1 MDTNNLI
8 NVHNPEFYD
17 QILKE
22 NAYYKSI
29 IENNSFYIIK
39 TDLQGN
45 YTYLNPFF
53 CQIFNLDA
61 DELIGKESFS
71 LIIPEDRQAC
81 LNTIKKCYSEPGK
94 SFWVILRMPSLSGI
108 LCTQWEFKLL
118 MSEDNSPSEIVRI
131 GHDITLLMSK
141 QEELQK
147 LVEVTSDQNNRLLN
161 FTYIIS
167 HNIRSH
173 VSNIIGIVNINETDS
188 PEDRETTWNLIKQ
201 SANSL
206 DETIHNLS
214 EIISIQSST
223 NLPVT
228 HVRVKTEMEKIIDH
242 IQIMVNEVDTKI
254 NFIMDEEFSLHT
266 NPAYFE
272 SIILNLF
279 TNAIKYKSPD
289 RNLEINITA
298 GEDGKYKIL
307 SFNDNGL
314 GIDLSK
320 YEKHLF
326 GMYKTF
332 HGNKDAKGLGLF
344 IVKTQIEAMKGKI
357 EVESEVNKGTTFR
370 LFFS

>member
-1 MDTNNLI
+1 
-8 NVHNPEFYD
+8 
-17 QILKE
+17 
-22 NAYYKSI
+22 
-29 IENNSFYIIK
+29 
-39 TDLQGN
+39 
-45 YTYLNPFF
+45 
-53 CQIFNLDA
+53 
-61 DELIGKESFS
+61 
-71 LIIPEDRQAC
+71 
-81 LNTIKKCYSEPGK
+81 
-94 SFWVILRMPSLSGI
+94 MPSLSGI